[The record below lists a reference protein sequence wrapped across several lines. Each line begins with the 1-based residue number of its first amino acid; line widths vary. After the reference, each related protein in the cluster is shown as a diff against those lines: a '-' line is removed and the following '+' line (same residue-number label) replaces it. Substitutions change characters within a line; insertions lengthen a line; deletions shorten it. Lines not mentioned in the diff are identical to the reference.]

1 MLRARHNWLAGALLL
16 VTTGAGAAG
25 GWQYSGTLYLWAAGI
40 DAATAGGADIDV
52 DFDTLL
58 DNLNMAFM
66 GTVEARRDPWSVVA
80 DAVYLNVGGD
90 KGATVEVPVAP
101 GSSVAVDVEAGVE
114 VRGWALNLLGAYTVW
129 TDERATLDL
138 LAGARY
144 LELKAE
150 FDLGLSAAGRQVAR
164 SRSVL
169 GAVWDG
175 VVGVKGQVKLDDR
188 WYLPFY
194 ADVGT
199 GESDLTWQLFGGV
212 GYAFDWGEV
221 SLVYRHM
228 HWDFDSGARLNDL
241 SFSGPAAAVTWRF

>member
-1 MLRARHNWLAGALLL
+1 
-16 VTTGAGAAG
+16 
-25 GWQYSGTLYLWAAGI
+25 
-40 DAATAGGADIDV
+40 
-52 DFDTLL
+52 
-58 DNLNMAFM
+58 
-66 GTVEARRDPWSVVA
+66 
-80 DAVYLNVGGD
+80 LNVGGD

-101 GSSVAVDVEAGVE
+101 GSSVAVDVEAGVKT
-114 VRGWALNLLGAYTVW
+114 RGWALNLLGAYTVW

>member
-101 GSSVAVDVEAGVE
+101 GSSVAVDVEAGVKT
-114 VRGWALNLLGAYTVW
+114 RGWALNLLGAYTVW
-129 TDERATLDL
+129 ADERATLDL

-150 FDLGLSAAGRQVAR
+150 FDLGLNAAGRQVAR